1 MKTVCIGMD
10 EQGQFFVGM
19 KPEGMD
25 GAPPAPQGSPMSNS
39 MDPNS
44 DSDYRDEMPEG
55 GPDRY
60 MQPVQSMA
68 EAFQTAR
75 SMLTAGDDASREAEF
90 DAGVKR
96 VLGPNPKPGMGAG
109 PGKPPMP
116 PMRGGMKSGM

>member
-19 KPEGMD
+19 KPEGME
-25 GAPPAPQGSPMSNS
+25 GAPPAPPEMNNEGDPIGGDPGAQSP
-39 MDPNS
+39 
-44 DSDYRDEMPEG
+44 DS
-55 GPDRY
+55 Y

-75 SMLTAGDDASREAEF
+75 SMLTEGDDNARQADF

-96 VLGPNPKPGMGAG
+96 VLGPNPKPNMGT
-109 PGKPPMP
+109 PKPTMP
-116 PMRGGMKSGM
+116 PMRGGMKGGM